1 MSCRQSMR
9 TSTALRLLAAAA
21 ALSVVATAPGATE
34 VEPPPPSAR
43 ARALLGQMTLGE
55 KITMLHGC
63 QPVGKAPCGPYPD
76 NTLPIPR
83 LGIPAQS
90 MCDGPQGMRGSAG
103 TTTQWP
109 AGLAIAASFDRSAA
123 RRWGTGMGAE
133 FAAKGCS
140 MQLGPGVCVARV
152 PTNGRNFEYSSG
164 STSPVT
170 SRVPPPRHWL
180 PRYPLNP
187 SMRPCR

>member
-1 MSCRQSMR
+1 MR

-21 ALSVVATAPGATE
+21 ALSIVPTAPGATE

-43 ARALLGQMTLGE
+43 ARALLGRMTLGE
-55 KITMLHGC
+55 KVTMLHGC
-63 QPVGKAPCGPYPD
+63 QPVGRAPCGPYPD
-76 NTLPIPR
+76 NTPPIPR
-83 LGIPAQS
+83 LGIPPQA
-90 MCDGPQGMRGSAG
+90 MCDGPQGMCGPAG

-109 AGLAIAASFDRSAA
+109 AGLAIAASFDRGAA
-123 RRWGTGMGAE
+123 QRWGAGMGAE

-164 STSPVT
+164 STLPSRPVC
-170 SRVPPPRHWL
+170 
-180 PRYPLNP
+180 PLLATGSLSTP
-187 SMRPCR
+187 